1 MYGLKEQLIEE
12 QTRLEKIE
20 KKVKQQLKNVPE
32 GTLRISKSNNHI
44 QYYHCKEGY
53 VQKSGKYLHRSEEE
67 LARKLAQKAYH
78 EKVLRLVK
86 RRIHQIKYLTEEYQ
100 DNEIEMLYE
109 KENIA
114 RKRLIL
120 PVELTWEQQLK
131 QWISEEYEGKGF
143 KEGASIIYS
152 EKGERVRSKSEKI
165 LADYFYRKNIPYKYE
180 KPLNLKGYGIVYPD
194 FSFLSKKTGREIF
207 WEHEGCMDNPG
218 YAETAIKKIQS
229 YENNGIYVG
238 DRLILTFETKTTV
251 LNTKDIERNVKR
263 YLI

>member
-12 QTRLEKIE
+12 QKRLEKIE

-67 LARKLAQKAYH
+67 LARKLAQKAYN

-114 RKRLIL
+114 RRRLIL
-120 PVELTWEQQLK
+120 PIELTWEQQLK

-218 YAETAIKKIQS
+218 YAETAIKKIQT

>member
-1 MYGLKEQLIEE
+1 MYGLKEKLIEE
-12 QTRLEKIE
+12 QIRLEKIE

-67 LARKLAQKAYH
+67 LAHKLAQKAYH

-86 RRIHQIKYLTEEYQ
+86 RRLHQIKHLTEEYQ

-109 KENIA
+109 KEHIA
-114 RKRLIL
+114 RQKLIL

-143 KEGASIIYS
+143 IEGDSIIYS

-194 FSFLSKKTGREIF
+194 FTFLSKKTGREIF

-218 YAETAIKKIQS
+218 YAETAIKKLQT

>member
-1 MYGLKEQLIEE
+1 MYVLKEQLIEE
-12 QTRLEKIE
+12 QKRLEKIE

-67 LARKLAQKAYH
+67 LARKLAQKAYN

-114 RKRLIL
+114 RRRLIL
-120 PVELTWEQQLK
+120 PIELTWEQQLK

-218 YAETAIKKIQS
+218 YAETAIKKIQT

-251 LNTKDIERNVKR
+251 LNTKDI
-263 YLI
+263 

>member
-1 MYGLKEQLIEE
+1 MYGLKEKLIEE
-12 QTRLEKIE
+12 QIRLEKIE

-86 RRIHQIKYLTEEYQ
+86 RRLHQIKHLTEEYQ

-109 KENIA
+109 KEHIA
-114 RKRLIL
+114 RQKLIL

-143 KEGASIIYS
+143 IEGDSILYS

-194 FSFLSKKTGREIF
+194 FTFLSKKTGREIF

-218 YAETAIKKIQS
+218 YVETAIKKLQT

>member
-1 MYGLKEQLIEE
+1 MYGLKEKLIEE
-12 QTRLEKIE
+12 QIRLEKIE

-53 VQKSGKYLHRSEEE
+53 VQKSGKYLHRSEVE

-86 RRIHQIKYLTEEYQ
+86 RRLHQIKQLTEEYQ

-109 KENIA
+109 KEHIA
-114 RKRLIL
+114 RQKLIL

-143 KEGASIIYS
+143 IEGDSIIYS

-180 KPLNLKGYGIVYPD
+180 KPLGLKGYGIVYPD
-194 FSFLSKKTGREIF
+194 FTFLSKKTGREIF

-218 YAETAIKKIQS
+218 YAETAIKKLQT

>member
-114 RKRLIL
+114 RRRLIL
-120 PVELTWEQQLK
+120 PIELTWEQQLK

-218 YAETAIKKIQS
+218 YAETAIKKIQT

>member
-12 QTRLEKIE
+12 QKRLEKIE

-67 LARKLAQKAYH
+67 LARKLAQKAYN

-120 PVELTWEQQLK
+120 PIELTWEQQLK

-218 YAETAIKKIQS
+218 YAETAIKKIQT

>member
-12 QTRLEKIE
+12 QKRLEKIE

-120 PVELTWEQQLK
+120 PIELTWEQQLK

-143 KEGASIIYS
+143 KEGDSIIYS

-218 YAETAIKKIQS
+218 YAETAIKKIQT

>member
-12 QTRLEKIE
+12 QKRLEKIE

-218 YAETAIKKIQS
+218 YAETAIKKIQT